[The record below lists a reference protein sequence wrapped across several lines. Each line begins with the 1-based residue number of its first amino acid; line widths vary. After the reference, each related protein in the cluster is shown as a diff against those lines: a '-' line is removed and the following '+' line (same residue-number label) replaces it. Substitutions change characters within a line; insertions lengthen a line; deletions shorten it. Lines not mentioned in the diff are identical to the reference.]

1 MIDAITNQRQARC
14 SLDLA
19 MHVLEV
25 MEGIITSSE
34 LNEVYHLKS
43 KPIQPK
49 FLGETE
55 IKRLKV

>member
-1 MIDAITNQRQARC
+1 
-14 SLDLA
+14 

-25 MEGIITSSE
+25 MEGINIIRA

-49 FLGETE
+49 FLDETE
-55 IKRLKV
+55 IERLKV